1 MNKTVT
7 IIIAALIGICSFG
20 ASAQQVKGIIDK
32 LKNPTQGIKP
42 KPVPNPVP
50 KPPIISGRPTPKP
63 DVDFNKWKKGLDDI
77 KKQQA
82 ELKKNLDKTV
92 KFQRSIYG
100 PYYDA
105 YQELLNDRKA
115 TADDF
120 LCLYFSMACDSASC
134 KSSLTSTTF
143 RDIAD
148 KYLEL
153 RQPLPG
159 QMLSDILCIDS
170 FKPEKIRN
178 TGFFPYN
185 PASDKLLQRA
195 MLRYYRMAY
204 DSDTTLKA
212 TDGMLMI
219 GLCQE
224 LGGKHTQR
232 DAQALFRYLSGDYNM
247 AANLLADIYKHRL
260 NATVDESISD
270 HYYSLSA
277 PQIRLLDKSLLRAGL
292 TERRD
297 SLLDNPGYQKFLKAK

>member
-1 MNKTVT
+1 MKRIIT
-7 IIIAALIGICSFG
+7 IIIAVLVGICSPV
-20 ASAQQVKGIIDK
+20 ASAQQIKGVIDK
-32 LKNPTQGIKP
+32 LKNPTQGIQP
-42 KPVPNPVP
+42 KPVPN
-50 KPPIISGRPTPKP
+50 PPIISGRPTPKP
-63 DVDFNKWKKGLDDI
+63 DVDFNKWKKGLDEI

-82 ELKKNLDKTV
+82 ELKKNVDKTV

-100 PYYDA
+100 PYYDT
-105 YQELLNDRKA
+105 YQELLNNRKA

-143 RDIAD
+143 RYIAD

-153 RQPLPG
+153 RTPLPG
-159 QMLSDILCIDS
+159 QLIADIHDTES
-170 FKPEKIRN
+170 FRPEKLRTLLFGI
-178 TGFFPYN
+178 PS
-185 PASDKLLQRA
+185 SDKLLQRA

-247 AANLLADIYKHRL
+247 AANLLADIYKHL
-260 NATVDESISD
+260 LKTPADEYRSEY
-270 HYYSLSA
+270 YYSLSA
-277 PQIRLLDKSLLRAGL
+277 PQIRLLDKSLERAGL

-297 SLLDNPGYQKFLKAK
+297 SLLANPVYQKFLKAK